1 MSCQQVPETAKQ
13 VELLHFNFCILRA
26 NLGYAVV
33 WIMSQRILI
42 HLRGTFPSLSA
53 VTVFL
58 RLIQSWLLSQIR
70 RTALLFP
77 EILNRHE
84 VSQFFYCFALIP
96 NLTNGDVTP
105 AVQVHVEQTFS
116 VEYDPYEI
124 KSDHLRPPNLSWDS
138 RS

>member
-1 MSCQQVPETAKQ
+1 
-13 VELLHFNFCILRA
+13 
-26 NLGYAVV
+26 
-33 WIMSQRILI
+33 MSQRILI
-42 HLRGTFPSLSA
+42 HLRGAFPSLSA

-58 RLIQSWLLSQIR
+58 RFIQSWLLSQIR

-84 VSQFFYCFALIP
+84 VSQIFFYFALIR

-116 VEYDPYEI
+116 VEYDPYNI
-124 KSDHLRPPNLSWDS
+124 KSDHLCPPDLSWDS

>member
-1 MSCQQVPETAKQ
+1 VSGQQVPETAKQ
-13 VELLHFNFCILRA
+13 VELLHFNCCILRA

-42 HLRGTFPSLSA
+42 HLRGTFSSLSA

-58 RLIQSWLLSQIR
+58 RLTQSWLLIQIR
-70 RTALLFP
+70 RMALLFP

-84 VSQFFYCFALIP
+84 VSQNLSCLALIR
-96 NLTNGDVTP
+96 NLTNGDVAP

-116 VEYDPYEI
+116 VEYDPQEL
-124 KSDHLRPPNLSWDS
+124 KRNHRCKPSLSWDS